1 MSESLRD
8 LVVSL
13 SLQTDNF
20 TRNMQSVNK
29 QIKEAESSFKLASA
43 GVDKFD
49 QDAVALGSQFWNTEN
64 STLTSG
70 GQSKR
75 SRQKCRAKS
84 CLNTKPIYPPLKPP
98 SSA

>member
-1 MSESLRD
+1 MSETLRD

-43 GVDKFD
+43 GVDRFD
-49 QDAVALGSQFWNTEN
+49 QDAVALGSQLVSSLLEALLDRCNTAY
-64 STLTSG
+64 
-70 GQSKR
+70 KR
-75 SRQKCRAKS
+75 S
-84 CLNTKPIYPPLKPP
+84 P
-98 SSA
+98 

>member
-49 QDAVALGSQFWNTEN
+49 QDAVALGSQ
-64 STLTSG
+64 LG
-70 GQSKR
+70 ALQSNR
-75 SRQKCRAKS
+75 RHFCSPRQ
-84 CLNTKPIYPPLKPP
+84 
-98 SSA
+98 